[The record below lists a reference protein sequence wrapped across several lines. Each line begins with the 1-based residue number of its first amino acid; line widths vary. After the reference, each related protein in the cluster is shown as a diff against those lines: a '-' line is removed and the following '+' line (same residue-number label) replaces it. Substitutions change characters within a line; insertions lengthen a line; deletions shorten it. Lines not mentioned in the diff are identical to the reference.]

1 MKARQHEMTDARLQI
16 DLLVPTLAPPAPPA
30 LPPFLLGL
38 SGPCIL
44 HVLYPVPQGSLRLEK
59 VKADSRLVDIIE
71 RVQLRK
77 NQGADVR
84 SAQDIQHK

>member
-1 MKARQHEMTDARLQI
+1 M
-16 DLLVPTLAPPAPPA
+16 
-30 LPPFLLGL
+30 
-38 SGPCIL
+38 
-44 HVLYPVPQGSLRLEK
+44 HVLCPVLQGSLRLEK
-59 VKADSRLVDIIE
+59 ARADSRLVDIIE